1 MYKTNISQGFVIG
14 GSVSAYNIIGR
25 EVEIRQLKMNF
36 ERGGYDTDFTTTM
49 GKDLIGEKSVL
60 GSG

>member
-1 MYKTNISQGFVIG
+1 MYKANINQGFVIG

-36 ERGGYDTDFTTTM
+36 ERGGNTI
-49 GKDLIGEKSVL
+49 LISPRRWRKISLVKMT
-60 GSG
+60 